1 MASTSELTNISEQQK
16 KSVSH
21 SETGHAK
28 NVANFED
35 LISFCTGYGTTYNP
49 SNAAIKLPALNTLFT
64 SAKNSLSTINTTL
77 PPWKT
82 AVNAREIAFAPLSKL
97 TTRLVNALD
106 ASSVTRQIVADAK
119 TYARKLQ
126 GKRASAKLPTII
138 DNPATP
144 VDESHKNISASQ
156 MSFDNRIENL
166 DKLIQLLSS
175 QTAYTPNEADLKV
188 TALTTLI
195 ADMRTKNTAVINAYT
210 PLSNT
215 RIARNNILYATG
227 TGLVD
232 IAGEVKKYVKSV
244 YGATSPQYKQVSGL
258 QFTKRHT

>member
-28 NVANFED
+28 NVANFEN
-35 LISFCTGYGTTYNP
+35 LISFCTGYGTSYNP

-144 VDESHKNISASQ
+144 VDESQKSISASQ

-195 ADMRTKNTAVINAYT
+195 ADMRAKNTAVINAYT

>member
-1 MASTSELTNISEQQK
+1 MDMTST
-16 KSVSH
+16 

-35 LISFCTGYGTTYNP
+35 LISFCTGYGTSYNP

-64 SAKNSLSTINTTL
+64 SAKSSLATINTMS

-82 AVNAREIAFAPLSKL
+82 AINAREIVFTPLSKL
-97 TTRLVNALD
+97 TTRVVNALD
-106 ASSVTRQIVADAK
+106 ASTVTRQTVADAK
-119 TYARKLQ
+119 TYARKIQ
-126 GKRASAKLPTII
+126 GKRASEKLPAVI

-144 VDESHKNISASQ
+144 VDESHKSISASQ

-195 ADMRTKNTAVINAYT
+195 ADMRTKNTAAINAYT

-215 RIARNNILYATG
+215 RIARNNLLYTTG

-244 YGATSPQYKQVSGL
+244 YGATSPQFKQVSGL
-258 QFTKRHT
+258 KFTKVKS

>member
-1 MASTSELTNISEQQK
+1 MAST
-16 KSVSH
+16 

-77 PPWKT
+77 PPWKM
-82 AVNAREIAFAPLSKL
+82 AINAREIAFIPLSKL
-97 TTRLVNALD
+97 TTRLINALD

-119 TYARKLQ
+119 TYARKIQ
-126 GKRASAKLPTII
+126 GKRASEKLPTVA
-138 DNPATP
+138 DDPATP
-144 VDESHKNISASQ
+144 VDESHKSISASQ
-156 MSFDNRIENL
+156 MSFDNRIESL

-188 TALTTLI
+188 SALTTLI